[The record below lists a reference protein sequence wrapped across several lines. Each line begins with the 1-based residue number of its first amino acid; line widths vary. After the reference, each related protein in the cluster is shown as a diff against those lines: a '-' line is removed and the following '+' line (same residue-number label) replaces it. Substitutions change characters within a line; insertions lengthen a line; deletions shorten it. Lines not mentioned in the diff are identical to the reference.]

1 MRHLDPTLRR
11 GMHLAFL
18 CAFLFATRA
27 HAAGRV
33 IADFDG
39 DGRGDHVTLDAVD
52 ARVVRIWFSSTRT
65 TEIIR
70 SPQPLRDITAVD
82 LNGDR
87 HPELVAS
94 NRSHGLQVW
103 VRAHAGFRRYAHKRK
118 PPLPR
123 DLSYPERRR
132 VNDDAGSDA
141 AAIGGA
147 KLVPMSAAVG
157 QRRRSLIAA
166 VRRNTP
172 DVTHAARS
180 ALPDSP
186 FAPRPP
192 PALTL

>member
-1 MRHLDPTLRR
+1 MHHFNPTLRR

-27 HAAGRV
+27 HAGGRAV

-39 DGRGDHVTLDAVD
+39 DGRSDRVTLDAVD
-52 ARVVRIWFSSTRT
+52 ARVVRIWFSATRT

-70 SPQPLRDITAVD
+70 SPQPLRDIAAVD

-94 NRSHGLQVW
+94 NRSRGLQVW
-103 VRAHAGFRRYAHKRK
+103 MKAHAGFRHFRRKR
-118 PPLPR
+118 PAAPR
-123 DLSYPERRR
+123 DIGHPERRR
-132 VNDDAGSDA
+132 VDDDTGSNA

-147 KLVPMSAAVG
+147 KPIPMSVAVG
-157 QRRRSLIAA
+157 PRRRWLIA
-166 VRRNTP
+166 VRRNAL
-172 DVTHAARS
+172 DVTHAPRS

-192 PALTL
+192 PVPAF

>member
-1 MRHLDPTLRR
+1 MRHIDPTLRR

-18 CAFLFATRA
+18 CAFVFATRA
-27 HAAGRV
+27 NAAGRV

-52 ARVVRIWFSSTRT
+52 ARVVRIWFSATRT

-70 SPQPLRDITAVD
+70 SPQPLRDIAAVD

-103 VRAHAGFRRYAHKRK
+103 MKAHAGFRHYRRKRRAA
-118 PPLPR
+118 PR
-123 DLSYPERRR
+123 DIGHPERRR
-132 VNDDAGSDA
+132 VDGDTGSDA

-147 KLVPMSAAVG
+147 KPVPVSLAVG
-157 QRRRSLIAA
+157 PRRRSLIAA
-166 VRRNTP
+166 VRCNAP

-192 PALTL
+192 PALAL

>member
-18 CAFLFATRA
+18 CAFLFATGA
-27 HAAGRV
+27 NAAGRV

-52 ARVVRIWFSSTRT
+52 ARVVRIWFSATRT

-70 SPQPLRDITAVD
+70 SPQPLRDIAAVD
-82 LNGDR
+82 LNGDQ

-103 VRAHAGFRRYAHKRK
+103 MKAHAGFRHYRRKR
-118 PPLPR
+118 PAAPR
-123 DLSYPERRR
+123 DIAYPERRR
-132 VNDDAGSDA
+132 VDDDAASDA

-147 KLVPMSAAVG
+147 RPVPMSLASG
-157 QRRRSLIAA
+157 PRRRFLLPAI
-166 VRRNTP
+166 RRDAS

-192 PALTL
+192 PALAL